1 MENNDLKASPA
12 VALECLERMVL
23 IRAVEEG
30 ICAEYAHRNI
40 RGPVHLSIG
49 QEAMAVGV
57 LSVCRPE
64 DVAVSTHRD
73 HAHYLAKGG
82 SAAAM
87 IDELYGLETGCSR
100 GYGGSMHLFSRE
112 ANFMGASAVLPGS
125 TPVGVGLGL
134 GCKLDG
140 QGAVAVGFSGDGA
153 ADEGSF
159 FEALNLA
166 AVLHLPVLFVVE
178 NNGLSTN
185 TPLSARQA
193 QTDISTKAR
202 AFGLAAE
209 ATDAV
214 DVFAVRE
221 AAAALLDRVRST
233 SEPAVLTLSADR
245 LCAHVG
251 PVSKIAP
258 INPQVMLEES
268 GDPETRDPI
277 AFCVGA
283 ILRDAPQLRGDC
295 LDILQRV
302 PAQVAAEFRR
312 ADAAF
317 ETRNLTAGL
326 VAPPP
331 PKSHTV

>member
-1 MENNDLKASPA
+1 MDVTAE
-12 VALECLERMVL
+12 VALECLERMVV

-30 ICAEYAHRNI
+30 ICAEYSNRNI

-57 LSVCRPE
+57 LNVCRPE

-82 SAAAM
+82 SVGAM
-87 IDELYGLETGCSR
+87 IDELYGLESGCSR
-100 GYGGSMHLFSRE
+100 GYGGSMHLFSGE

-125 TPVGVGLGL
+125 TPIAVGLGL

-140 QGAVAVGFSGDGA
+140 RRAVAVGFSGDGA
-153 ADEGSF
+153 SDEGSF

-166 AVLHLPVLFVVE
+166 AVLKLPVLFVCE

-185 TPLSARQA
+185 TPLAARQA
-193 QTDISTKAR
+193 QTDISAKAR
-202 AFGLAAE
+202 AFGLVAAN
-209 ATDAV
+209 ADAV
-214 DVFAVRE
+214 DVFAVRR
-221 AAAALLDRVRST
+221 AAAEVLDHVRST
-233 SEPAVLTLSADR
+233 SQPAVLALTADR

-251 PVSKIAP
+251 PVSTIDP
-258 INPQVMLEES
+258 IDTGAMLAEAAN
-268 GDPETRDPI
+268 GATRDPI
-277 AFCVGA
+277 ASCVGA
-283 ILRDAPQLRGDC
+283 ILRDEPQLRGEC
-295 LDILQRV
+295 IEILEGV
-302 PAQVAAEFRR
+302 PTRIAAEFRR
-312 ADAAF
+312 ANAAF
-317 ETRNLTAGL
+317 EDRNAVAGL

>member
-1 MENNDLKASPA
+1 VNVSAE
-12 VALECLERMVL
+12 VALECLERMVV

-30 ICAEYAHRNI
+30 ICAEYSHRNI

-82 SAAAM
+82 SVGAM

-125 TPVGVGLGL
+125 TPVAVGLAL

-140 QGAVAVGFSGDGA
+140 RGAVSVGFSGDGA

-166 AVLHLPVLFVVE
+166 AVLRLPVLFVCE

-185 TPLSARQA
+185 TPLVARQA
-193 QTDISTKAR
+193 QTDISAKAR
-202 AFGLAAE
+202 AFGLNAE
-209 ATDAV
+209 SEEAV
-214 DVFAVRE
+214 DVFAVRQ
-221 AAAALLDRVRST
+221 AAAHLLDHIRST
-233 SEPAVLTLSADR
+233 SQPAVLTLSADR

-251 PVSKIAP
+251 PVSKIAA
-258 INPQVMLEES
+258 INPEALLKDA
-268 GDPETRDPI
+268 GDSETRDPI
-277 AFCVGA
+277 THCLGVV
-283 ILRDAPQLRGDC
+283 LENLPERRGDC
-295 LDILQRV
+295 LEILRRIT
-302 PAQVAAEFRR
+302 ANVAAEFRR

-317 ETRNLTAGL
+317 EERNVTAGL

-331 PKSHTV
+331 PKSHAV

>member
-1 MENNDLKASPA
+1 
-12 VALECLERMVL
+12 
-23 IRAVEEG
+23 
-30 ICAEYAHRNI
+30 
-40 RGPVHLSIG
+40 
-49 QEAMAVGV
+49 MAVGV
-57 LSVCRPE
+57 LSVCQPG

-82 SAAAM
+82 SVAAM

-125 TPVGVGLGL
+125 TPVAVGLAL

-140 QGAVAVGFSGDGA
+140 HGAVAVGFSGDGA
-153 ADEGSF
+153 ADEGAF

-166 AVLHLPVLFVVE
+166 AVLRLPVLFVCE

-185 TPLSARQA
+185 TPLTARQA
-193 QTDISTKAR
+193 QTDITAKAR
-202 AFGLAAE
+202 AFGLVAE
-209 ATDAV
+209 TADGV
-214 DVFAVRE
+214 DVFAVRV
-221 AAAALLDRVRST
+221 AAANLLDHVRST
-233 SEPAVLTLSADR
+233 SEPAALTLSADR

-251 PVSKIAP
+251 PVSKVAAIS
-258 INPQVMLEES
+258 PQIVLETS
-268 GDPETRDPI
+268 GETETRDPI
-277 AFCVGA
+277 AYCVGA
-283 ILRDAPQLRGDC
+283 ILRDTPELRGDC
-295 LDILQRV
+295 ITILQEV
-302 PAQVAAEFRR
+302 PARVAAQFRR

-317 ETRNLTAGL
+317 KDRNVTAGL

>member
-1 MENNDLKASPA
+1 VDVTTS
-12 VALECLERMVL
+12 VALECLEQMVV

-30 ICAEYAHRNI
+30 ICAEYANRNI

-57 LSVCRPE
+57 LNVCRPD

-82 SAAAM
+82 DAGAM
-87 IDELYGLETGCSR
+87 IDELYGLETGCSH
-100 GYGGSMHLFSRE
+100 GYGGSMHLFSGK

-125 TPVGVGLGL
+125 TPVAVGLGL

-140 QGAVAVGFSGDGA
+140 RGAVSIGFSGDGA
-153 ADEGSF
+153 SDEGSF

-166 AVLHLPVLFVVE
+166 AVLHLPVLFVCE

-185 TPLSARQA
+185 TPLEARQA
-193 QTDISTKAR
+193 QTDISAKAR
-202 AFGLAAE
+202 AFGLE
-209 ATDAV
+209 ASSADAV
-214 DVFAVRE
+214 DVFAVRT
-221 AAAALLDRVRST
+221 AAAKMLDRVRST
-233 SEPAVLTLSADR
+233 SQPAVLALTADR

-251 PVSKIAP
+251 PVSKIDP
-258 INPQVMLEES
+258 I
-268 GDPETRDPI
+268 DPAAMVAEAANTETRDPI
-277 AFCVGA
+277 AFCIGT
-283 ILRDAPQLRGDC
+283 ILRDDPQRRGDC
-295 LDILQRV
+295 IEILRAV
-302 PAQVAAEFRR
+302 PARIAAEFRR
-312 ADAAF
+312 ANAAF
-317 ETRNLTAGL
+317 EDRNAVAGL

>member
-1 MENNDLKASPA
+1 MSVNVSSA
-12 VALECLERMVL
+12 VALDCLERMVV

-30 ICAEYAHRNI
+30 ICAEYSHRNI

-64 DVAVSTHRD
+64 DVAISTHRD

-82 SAAAM
+82 DIGAM
-87 IDELYGLETGCSR
+87 IDELYGLETGCSH

-112 ANFMGASAVLPGS
+112 ANFLGASAVLPGS
-125 TPVGVGLGL
+125 TPVAAGLGL

-140 QGAVAVGFSGDGA
+140 RNAISVGFSGDGA
-153 ADEGSF
+153 ADEGAF

-166 AVLHLPVLFVVE
+166 ALLGLPVLFVCE
-178 NNGLSTN
+178 DNGISTN
-185 TPLSARQA
+185 TPLGARQA
-193 QTDISTKAR
+193 QSDITAKAR
-202 AFGLAAE
+202 AFGLVADSAE
-209 ATDAV
+209 AV
-214 DVFAVRE
+214 DVFEVRR
-221 AAAALLDRVRST
+221 AATELIDRIRAK

-251 PVSKIAP
+251 PVSKVAP
-258 INPQVMLEES
+258 INPEALLAES
-268 GDPETRDPI
+268 ADSDTRDPI
-277 AFCVGA
+277 AYCVGA
-283 ILRDAPQLRGDC
+283 ILREHAELRAEC
-295 LDILQRV
+295 QEILHAV
-302 PAQVAAEFRR
+302 PVKVAAEFRR

-317 ETRNLTAGL
+317 QERNKVAGL

-331 PKSHTV
+331 PKSHAV

>member
-1 MENNDLKASPA
+1 VDVTTS
-12 VALECLERMVL
+12 VALECLEQMVV

-30 ICAEYAHRNI
+30 ICAEYSNRNI

-57 LSVCRPE
+57 LNVCRPD

-82 SAAAM
+82 DVGAM
-87 IDELYGLETGCSR
+87 IDELYGLATGCSH
-100 GYGGSMHLFSRE
+100 GYGGSMHLFSGH

-125 TPVGVGLGL
+125 TPVAVGLGL

-140 QGAVAVGFSGDGA
+140 RGAVSIGFSGDGA
-153 ADEGSF
+153 SDEGSF

-166 AVLHLPVLFVVE
+166 AVLNLPVLFVCE

-185 TPLSARQA
+185 TPLAARQA
-193 QTDISTKAR
+193 QTDISAKAR
-202 AFGLAAE
+202 AFGLVAQSA
-209 ATDAV
+209 DAV
-214 DVFAVRE
+214 DVFSVRR
-221 AAAALLDRVRST
+221 AASEVLDRVRST
-233 SEPAVLTLSADR
+233 SQPAVLALTADR

-251 PVSKIAP
+251 PVSKIDP
-258 INPQVMLEES
+258 IDAGAMLAEAANRA
-268 GDPETRDPI
+268 TRDPI
-277 AFCVGA
+277 ASCLGA
-283 ILRDAPQLRGDC
+283 ILRDEPEFRDEC
-295 LDILQRV
+295 IEILERV
-302 PAQVAAEFRR
+302 PTQIAAEFRR
-312 ADAAF
+312 ANAAF
-317 ETRNLTAGL
+317 EERNATAGL

>member
-1 MENNDLKASPA
+1 MNVSAA
-12 VALECLERMVL
+12 VALECLERMVV

-30 ICAEYAHRNI
+30 ICAEYSHRNI

-82 SAAAM
+82 SVGAM

-112 ANFMGASAVLPGS
+112 ANFIGASAVLPGS
-125 TPVGVGLGL
+125 TPVAVGLAL

-140 QGAVAVGFSGDGA
+140 NGAVSVGFSGDGA
-153 ADEGSF
+153 ADEGAF

-166 AVLHLPVLFVVE
+166 AVLRLPVLFVCE

-185 TPLSARQA
+185 TPLVVRQA
-193 QTDISTKAR
+193 QTDISAKAR
-202 AFGLAAE
+202 AFGLKAE
-209 ATDAV
+209 AVEAV

-221 AAAALLDRVRST
+221 AAEHLLDHIRST

-251 PVSKIAP
+251 PVSKIGA
-258 INPQVMLEES
+258 INPEAVIHDAGES
-268 GDPETRDPI
+268 ETRDPI
-277 AFCVGA
+277 THCVGVILGKLPERRA
-283 ILRDAPQLRGDC
+283 DCLEILRS
-295 LDILQRV
+295 V
-302 PAQVAAEFRR
+302 PNNVAAEFQR

-317 ETRNLTAGL
+317 EDRNVTAGL

-331 PKSHTV
+331 PKSHAV

>member
-1 MENNDLKASPA
+1 
-12 VALECLERMVL
+12 MVV

-30 ICAEYAHRNI
+30 ICAEYSHRNI

-82 SAAAM
+82 EVGAM

-100 GYGGSMHLFSRE
+100 GYGGSMHLYSRE

-125 TPVGVGLGL
+125 TPVAAGLGL
-134 GCKLDG
+134 GCKLDRRN
-140 QGAVAVGFSGDGA
+140 AISVGFSGDGA
-153 ADEGSF
+153 ADEGAF

-166 AVLHLPVLFVVE
+166 ALLGLPVLFVCE
-178 NNGLSTN
+178 DNGLSTN
-185 TPLSARQA
+185 TPLPARQA
-193 QTDISTKAR
+193 QSDITAKAR
-202 AFGLAAE
+202 AFGLVADTA
-209 ATDAV
+209 DAV
-214 DVFAVRE
+214 DVFAVRKV
-221 AAAALLDRVRST
+221 AAELIDRIRAK

-251 PVSKIAP
+251 PVSAVGKIDAGALLA
-258 INPQVMLEES
+258 QT
-268 GDPETRDPI
+268 GKDGTRDPI
-277 AFCVGA
+277 AHCVGA
-283 ILRDAPQLRGDC
+283 ILREQPNLRVEC
-295 LDILQRV
+295 QEILQAV
-302 PAQVAAEFRR
+302 PMKVAAEFRR

-317 ETRNLTAGL
+317 QERNKVAGL
-326 VAPPP
+326 VAPPA
-331 PKSHTV
+331 PKSHAV

>member
-1 MENNDLKASPA
+1 MNVTSA
-12 VALECLERMVL
+12 VALECLERMVV

-30 ICAEYAHRNI
+30 ICAEYSHRNI

-57 LSVCRPE
+57 LSVCEPQ

-82 SAAAM
+82 SPGAM

-100 GYGGSMHLFSRE
+100 GYGGSMHLYSRE
-112 ANFMGASAVLPGS
+112 ANFVGASAVLPGS
-125 TPVGVGLGL
+125 TPVAAGLGL

-140 QGAVAVGFSGDGA
+140 RNAISIGFSGDGA
-153 ADEGSF
+153 ADEGAF

-166 AVLHLPVLFVVE
+166 ALLGLPVLFVCE
-178 NNGLSTN
+178 DNGLSTN
-185 TPLSARQA
+185 TPLPARQA
-193 QTDISTKAR
+193 QSDITAKAR
-202 AFGLAAE
+202 AFGLVADTA
-209 ATDAV
+209 DAV
-214 DVFAVRE
+214 DVFAVRQ
-221 AAAALLDRVRST
+221 AAAELIDRIRAK

-251 PVSKIAP
+251 PVSTIGKI
-258 INPQVMLEES
+258 
-268 GDPETRDPI
+268 DPEALLDQAGKDGTRDPI
-277 AFCVGA
+277 AHCVGV
-283 ILRDAPQLRGDC
+283 ILREQPKLRGEC
-295 LDILQRV
+295 QEILQAAPIR
-302 PAQVAAEFRR
+302 VAAEFRR

-317 ETRNLTAGL
+317 QERNKLAGL

-331 PKSHTV
+331 PKSHAV

>member
-1 MENNDLKASPA
+1 VNVDAA
-12 VALECLERMVL
+12 TALDCLERMVV
-23 IRAVEEG
+23 IRAVEEA
-30 ICAEYAHRNI
+30 ICSEYSHRNI

-82 SAAAM
+82 DVQAM

-100 GYGGSMHLFSRE
+100 GFGGSMHLFSRE

-125 TPVGVGLGL
+125 TPVAVGLGL

-140 QGAVAVGFSGDGA
+140 RGAACIGFSGDGA
-153 ADEGSF
+153 SDEGSF
-159 FEALNLA
+159 FEAINLA
-166 AVLHLPVLFVVE
+166 ALLRLPVLFVCE
-178 NNGLSTN
+178 DNGLSTN
-185 TPLSARQA
+185 TPLAARQA
-193 QTDISTKAR
+193 QTDIAAKAR
-202 AFGLAAE
+202 AFGLVAE
-209 ATDAV
+209 TGEGG
-214 DVFAVRE
+214 DVFAVRQV
-221 AAAALLDRVRST
+221 AAKLLERVRST
-233 SEPAVLTLSADR
+233 SEPAVLILNGDR

-251 PVSKIAP
+251 PVSKIRA
-258 INPQVMLEES
+258 INPVALLDAN
-268 GDPETRDPI
+268 GDSDPRDPI
-277 AFCVGA
+277 AKCVGA
-283 ILRDAPQLRGDC
+283 ILNAMPELRDRC
-295 LDILQRV
+295 LEILEAV
-302 PAQVAAEFRR
+302 PTKVVDQFRQ

-317 ETRNLTAGL
+317 ERRNATAGL

>member
-1 MENNDLKASPA
+1 VDVATTI
-12 VALECLERMVL
+12 ALECLEQMVV

-30 ICAEYAHRNI
+30 ICAEYSNRNI

-57 LSVCRPE
+57 LNVCRPD

-82 SAAAM
+82 DVGAM
-87 IDELYGLETGCSR
+87 IDELYGLETGCSH
-100 GYGGSMHLFSRE
+100 GYGGSMHLFSGK

-125 TPVGVGLGL
+125 TPVAVGLGL

-140 QGAVAVGFSGDGA
+140 RGAVAIGFSGDGA
-153 ADEGSF
+153 SDEGSF

-166 AVLHLPVLFVVE
+166 AVLHVPVLFVCE

-185 TPLSARQA
+185 TPLAARQA
-193 QTDISTKAR
+193 QTDISSKAR
-202 AFGLAAE
+202 AFGLE
-209 ATDAV
+209 ASSADAV
-214 DVFAVRE
+214 DVFTVRR
-221 AAAALLDRVRST
+221 AASEMLDRVRST
-233 SEPAVLTLSADR
+233 SQPAVLALTADR

-251 PVSKIAP
+251 PVSKIDP
-258 INPQVMLEES
+258 IDAGAMLAEAANRA
-268 GDPETRDPI
+268 TRDPI
-277 AFCVGA
+277 ASCLGA
-283 ILRDAPQLRGDC
+283 ILRDEPEFRDEC
-295 LDILQRV
+295 IEILERV
-302 PAQVAAEFRR
+302 PTQIAAEFRR
-312 ADAAF
+312 ANAAF
-317 ETRNLTAGL
+317 EERNAIAGL

>member
-1 MENNDLKASPA
+1 VNVSSAI
-12 VALECLERMVL
+12 ALECLERMVV

-30 ICAEYAHRNI
+30 ICNEYSHRNI

-82 SAAAM
+82 DVGAM
-87 IDELYGLETGCSR
+87 IDELYGLETGCSH
-100 GYGGSMHLFSRE
+100 GYGGSMHLYSRE

-125 TPVGVGLGL
+125 TPVAAGLGL

-140 QGAVAVGFSGDGA
+140 RSAISVGFSGDGA
-153 ADEGSF
+153 ADEGAF

-166 AVLHLPVLFVVE
+166 ALLGLPVLFVCE
-178 NNGLSTN
+178 DNGLSTN
-185 TPLSARQA
+185 TPLAARQA
-193 QTDISTKAR
+193 QSDITAKAR
-202 AFGLAAE
+202 AFGLVADSAE
-209 ATDAV
+209 AV

-221 AAAALLDRVRST
+221 AAKDLIDRIRAK

-251 PVSKIAP
+251 PVSTIGA
-258 INPQVMLEES
+258 I
-268 GDPETRDPI
+268 DPEALLHQAGKESTRDPI
-277 AFCVGA
+277 AYCVGA
-283 ILRDAPQLRGDC
+283 ILREQPKLRAEC
-295 LDILQRV
+295 QEILQGV
-302 PAQVAAEFRR
+302 PKKVAAEFRR

-317 ETRNLTAGL
+317 QERNTMAGL

-331 PKSHTV
+331 PKSHAV

>member
-1 MENNDLKASPA
+1 MDVTTE
-12 VALECLERMVL
+12 VALECLERMVI

-30 ICAEYAHRNI
+30 ICAEYSNRNI

-57 LSVCRPE
+57 LNVCRAE

-82 SAAAM
+82 RVGAM

-100 GYGGSMHLFSRE
+100 GYGGSMHLFSGE

-125 TPVGVGLGL
+125 TPVAVGLGL

-140 QGAVAVGFSGDGA
+140 RNAVSIGFSGDGA
-153 ADEGSF
+153 SDEGSF

-166 AVLHLPVLFVVE
+166 AVLRLPVLFVCE

-185 TPLSARQA
+185 TPLAARQA
-193 QTDISTKAR
+193 QTDISAKAR
-202 AFGLAAE
+202 AFGLVAAS
-209 ATDAV
+209 ADAV
-214 DVFAVRE
+214 DVFAVRR
-221 AAAALLDRVRST
+221 AAAEVIDQVRST
-233 SEPAVLTLSADR
+233 SQPGVLALIADR

-251 PVSKIAP
+251 PVSKIDP
-258 INPQVMLEES
+258 I
-268 GDPETRDPI
+268 DPIAMVAEAGNAETRDPI

-283 ILRDAPQLRGDC
+283 ILRDEPQLRGEC
-295 LDILQRV
+295 LEILQSV
-302 PAQVAAEFRR
+302 PARIAAEFRR
-312 ADAAF
+312 ANAAF
-317 ETRNLTAGL
+317 EDRNAIAGL

>member
-1 MENNDLKASPA
+1 VNVSPE
-12 VALECLERMVL
+12 VALECLERMVV

-30 ICAEYAHRNI
+30 ICAQYSHRNI

-82 SAAAM
+82 RVGAM

-125 TPVGVGLGL
+125 TPVAVGLAL

-140 QGAVAVGFSGDGA
+140 HGAVSVGFSGDGA

-166 AVLHLPVLFVVE
+166 AVLRLPVLFVCE

-185 TPLSARQA
+185 TPLVARQA
-193 QTDISTKAR
+193 QTDISAKAR
-202 AFGLAAE
+202 AFGLKAE
-209 ATDAV
+209 SVDAV
-214 DVFAVRE
+214 DVFAVRQ
-221 AAAALLDRVRST
+221 AATGLLNHIRST
-233 SEPAVLTLSADR
+233 SDPAVLTLSADR

-251 PVSKIAP
+251 PVSKIEE
-258 INPQVMLEES
+258 INPEAMLAAAGES
-268 GDPETRDPI
+268 ETRDPI
-277 AFCVGA
+277 VHCLGVILGDLPERRADCLE
-283 ILRDAPQLRGDC
+283 ILRA
-295 LDILQRV
+295 V
-302 PAQVAAEFRR
+302 PTNVAAEFRR

-317 ETRNLTAGL
+317 EDRNLIAGL

>member
-1 MENNDLKASPA
+1 VNVTAT
-12 VALECLERMVL
+12 VALECLERMVV

-30 ICAEYAHRNI
+30 ICAEYSHRNI

-82 SAAAM
+82 DVGAM

-125 TPVGVGLGL
+125 TPVAVGLAL

-140 QGAVAVGFSGDGA
+140 RGAVSIGFSGDGA
-153 ADEGSF
+153 SDEGSF

-166 AVLHLPVLFVVE
+166 AVLRLPVLFVCE

-185 TPLSARQA
+185 TPLVARQA
-193 QTDISTKAR
+193 QTDISAKAR
-202 AFGLAAE
+202 AFGLVAE
-209 ATDAV
+209 TVEAV
-214 DVFAVRE
+214 DVFDVRPV
-221 AAAALLDRVRST
+221 AAQLLDRVRST

-251 PVSKIAP
+251 PVSKIAA
-258 INPQVMLEES
+258 INPEALLEEAGDS
-268 GDPETRDPI
+268 GTRDPI
-277 AFCVGA
+277 AYCVGA
-283 ILRDAPQLRGDC
+283 ILRDLPELRGDC
-295 LDILQRV
+295 LEILRV
-302 PAQVAAEFRR
+302 VPITVATEFRR

-317 ETRNLTAGL
+317 EERNAVAGL

>member
-1 MENNDLKASPA
+1 VNVDAATALDL
-12 VALECLERMVL
+12 LERMVV

-49 QEAMAVGV
+49 QEAIAVGV
-57 LSVCRPE
+57 LSASRPE

-82 SAAAM
+82 DVQAM
-87 IDELYGLETGCSR
+87 IDELYGLETGCSH
-100 GYGGSMHLFSRE
+100 GYGGSMHLFSHA

-125 TPVGVGLGL
+125 TPVSVGLGL

-140 QGAVAVGFSGDGA
+140 RGAVSIGFSGDGA

-159 FEALNLA
+159 FESINLA
-166 AVLHLPVLFVVE
+166 ALLNLPVLFVCE
-178 NNGLSTN
+178 DNGLSTN

-193 QTDISTKAR
+193 QTDISAKAR
-202 AFGLAAE
+202 AFGLLAE
-209 ATDAV
+209 TADGV
-214 DVFAVRE
+214 DVFAVRDLT
-221 AAAALLDRVRST
+221 AQLLERVRST
-233 SEPAVLTLSADR
+233 SEPAVLTLTADR

-251 PVSKIAP
+251 PVSKVPVIDPSALLDANGDT
-258 INPQVMLEES
+258 NP
-268 GDPETRDPI
+268 RDPI
-277 AFCVGA
+277 AFCVST
-283 ILRDAPQLRGDC
+283 ILHDAPNLRPR
-295 LDILQRV
+295 LLEILERV
-302 PAQVAAEFRR
+302 PAQVASQFRH
-312 ADAAF
+312 ANAAF
-317 ETRNLTAGL
+317 EQRNLVAGL

>member
-1 MENNDLKASPA
+1 
-12 VALECLERMVL
+12 MVV

-30 ICAEYAHRNI
+30 ICTEYAHRNI

-57 LSVCRPE
+57 LSVCE
-64 DVAVSTHRD
+64 LKDVAVSTHRD

-82 SAAAM
+82 SVGAM

-125 TPVGVGLGL
+125 TPVAVGLGL

-166 AVLHLPVLFVVE
+166 AVLHLPVLFVCE

-185 TPLSARQA
+185 TPLTARQA
-193 QTDISTKAR
+193 QTDISAKAR
-202 AFGLAAE
+202 AFGLGAE
-209 ATDAV
+209 SADAV
-214 DVFAVRE
+214 DVFAVRD
-221 AAAALLDRVRST
+221 ATAKLLDHVRST

-251 PVSKIAP
+251 PVSKIAA
-258 INPQVMLEES
+258 INPEVLLEAS

-277 AFCVGA
+277 AYCLGA
-283 ILRDAPQLRGDC
+283 VLRDTPELRGDC
-295 LDILQRV
+295 IDILQEV
-302 PAQVAAEFRR
+302 PARVAAEFRR

-317 ETRNLTAGL
+317 ERRNVTAGL

>member
-1 MENNDLKASPA
+1 VNVSDA
-12 VALECLERMVL
+12 VALECLKRMVV

-30 ICAEYAHRNI
+30 ICAEYSNRNI

-57 LSVCRPE
+57 LNVSRPD

-82 SAAAM
+82 SVGAM
-87 IDELYGLETGCSR
+87 VDELYGLETGCSR
-100 GYGGSMHLFSRE
+100 GYGGSMHLFSRD

-125 TPVGVGLGL
+125 TPVAVGLAL

-140 QGAVAVGFSGDGA
+140 RRAVSIGFSGDGA

-166 AVLHLPVLFVVE
+166 AVLRLPVLFVCE

-185 TPLSARQA
+185 TPLDARQA
-193 QTDISTKAR
+193 QTDISVKAR
-202 AFGLAAE
+202 AFGLKADAAE
-209 ATDAV
+209 AI
-214 DVFAVRE
+214 DVFAVRH
-221 AAAALLDRVRST
+221 AASRLLEVVRST
-233 SEPAVLTLSADR
+233 SEPAVLALSADR

-251 PVSKIAP
+251 PVSKIAT
-258 INPQVMLEES
+258 INAEAMLEES
-268 GDPETRDPI
+268 RDSDTRDPI
-277 AFCVGA
+277 AHCVGS
-283 ILRDAPQLRGDC
+283 ILRDRPELRPDC
-295 LDILQRV
+295 VEILRTV
-302 PAQVAAEFRR
+302 PIEVGAEFRR
-312 ADAAF
+312 ANATF
-317 ETRNLTAGL
+317 EDRNAIAGL

>member
-1 MENNDLKASPA
+1 MNVTTA
-12 VALECLERMVL
+12 VALECLERMVV

-30 ICAEYAHRNI
+30 ICAEYSHRNI

-57 LSVCRPE
+57 LSVCQPE

-82 SAAAM
+82 DVGAM

-125 TPVGVGLGL
+125 TPVSVGLGL

-140 QGAVAVGFSGDGA
+140 RGAVAVGFSGDGA
-153 ADEGSF
+153 SDEGSF

-166 AVLHLPVLFVVE
+166 AVLRLPVLFVCE

-185 TPLSARQA
+185 TPLVARQA

-209 ATDAV
+209 ATEAV
-214 DVFAVRE
+214 DVFAVRQ
-221 AAAALLDRVRST
+221 AATELIDRVRST
-233 SEPAVLTLSADR
+233 SQPAVLTLSADR

-251 PVSKIAP
+251 PVSKIAAL
-258 INPQVMLEES
+258 NPQALLNES
-268 GDPETRDPI
+268 GDPDTRDPI
-277 AFCVGA
+277 ANCLGA
-283 ILRDAPQLRGDC
+283 ILAEMPELRGDC
-295 LDILQRV
+295 IDILQDVPLRV
-302 PAQVAAEFRR
+302 SAEFRR

-317 ETRNLTAGL
+317 EDRNVTAGL